1 MNSTQNLNVKIFADG
16 ADKEA
21 MIDMYNKEYIK
32 GLTTNPT
39 LMKKAGITNYEN
51 FAKDILKTVKEKPLS
66 LEVFS
71 DEIKEMERQA
81 MKISKWANNVYVKI
95 PITNTK
101 GEPTAELIK
110 TLSYN
115 GVKLNVTAIMTL
127 EQVKEVVDSLN
138 PEVPAYVSVFAGR
151 IADTGIDPLPLMKE
165 VVNIAKAKPLAE
177 VIWASPRE
185 LLNVFHADSIGCQ
198 VITVTND
205 ILKKLKLVGYDLN
218 EYSLDTVKMFYNDA
232 KEAGYSL

>member
-1 MNSTQNLNVKIFADG
+1 MNSTQNLNDKIFADG